1 MNGAISKIILLTVA
15 SLIAACGGQ
24 NVSSDYEVLAEQNLK
39 CPDGAKVEY
48 QPWGGKPTGMIAICK
63 MDHGPYAISQNGV
76 IIAEGENRMGKA
88 LDVD

>member
-1 MNGAISKIILLTVA
+1 MTSAIPKILLLPVV
-15 SLIAACGGQ
+15 SLIAACGQ
-24 NVSSDYEVLAEQNLK
+24 NVSRDYEVLAERNLE

-88 LDVD
+88 LNVD